1 MACLG
6 VCRIKGGRREIIA
19 LSLSDKGRKRH
30 VCAAAQSE
38 PENKPSKRGGLQVEA
53 RQKIPEPRHNGSA
66 TEANGWSESGKWG
79 SPGPRAV
86 LQRGLWNW
94 TDSGSRLSSSMC
106 WPSDL
111 GQVDPPLSASASSS
125 VKWGFAWGLSGGR
138 SSGPD

>member
-38 PENKPSKRGGLQVEA
+38 PENKPSKQGGLQVEA
-53 RQKIPEPRHNGSA
+53 RQKIPEPRHNVSA
-66 TEANGWSESGKWG
+66 TEANGWSGSRKQG
-79 SPGPRAV
+79 SPRLRAV

-94 TDSGSRLSSSMC
+94 TDSG
-106 WPSDL
+106 PSDL
-111 GQVDPPLSASASSS
+111 GQVGPPLSASASSS
-125 VKWGFAWGLSGGR
+125 ESGGSPGACQVGGPVGRTKHQR
-138 SSGPD
+138 SPGTC